1 MLKLER
7 LTLAMAEFEGWN
19 TSIENKNGIGSIS
32 WRNNN
37 PGNLRSSPFGY
48 GIKDGFVVFN
58 TEAAGWAAFRWD
70 IIQKA
75 NGNTST
81 GLNGQSTLR
90 DLIFK
95 WAPASDNNYPE
106 NYLKA
111 VVKMTG
117 IDENT
122 TLAEIIK

>member
-1 MLKLER
+1 MLTLER
-7 LTLAMAEFEGWN
+7 LTLAMAEFEGWS
-19 TSIENKNGIGSIS
+19 TLVENKNGTGSVS

-37 PGNLRSSPFGY
+37 PGNLRASPFSDEE
-48 GIKDGFVVFN
+48 KNGFVVFK
-58 TEAAGWAAFRWD
+58 TEADGWAAFRWD
-70 IIQKA
+70 IMQKA
-75 NGNTST
+75 RGKTST

-90 DLIFK
+90 DLIFI

-111 VVKMTG
+111 VVQMTG
-117 IDENT
+117 IDEKT